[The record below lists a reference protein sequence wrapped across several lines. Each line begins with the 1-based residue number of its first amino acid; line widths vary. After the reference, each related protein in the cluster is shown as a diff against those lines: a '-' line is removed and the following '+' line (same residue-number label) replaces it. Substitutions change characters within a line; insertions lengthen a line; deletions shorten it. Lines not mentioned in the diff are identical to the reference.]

1 MSPESR
7 NTHQAIRSMRSASLG
22 VRRIKRVANSRNEAK
37 LRTESV
43 IPFSILWACGSQLP
57 GGTKLKVS
65 LSVLVRSVKKHCIA
79 SPLDLQPTMNY
90 GFSAV
95 FSGIRGMCSV
105 KGRSLAALQL

>member
-22 VRRIKRVANSRNEAK
+22 VRRINRVANSRNEAK

-43 IPFSILWACGSQLP
+43 IPFSILRVCESLP
-57 GGTKLKVS
+57 GGTKLRVS
-65 LSVLVRSVKKHCIA
+65 LSVLVMSVKKHCIA

-95 FSGIRGMCSV
+95 FAGI
-105 KGRSLAALQL
+105 